1 MLRRYDQRW
10 REELEGEISR
20 GMLLRSLFSRLSD
33 RRIDGLFK
41 LVHQDGIMGI
51 IHRKARF
58 DWHDELISSLME
70 HAFFPRFFGKRTR
83 KTGSAAA
90 TA

>member
-1 MLRRYDQRW
+1 
-10 REELEGEISR
+10 
-20 GMLLRSLFSRLSD
+20 
-33 RRIDGLFK
+33 
-41 LVHQDGIMGI
+41 MGI